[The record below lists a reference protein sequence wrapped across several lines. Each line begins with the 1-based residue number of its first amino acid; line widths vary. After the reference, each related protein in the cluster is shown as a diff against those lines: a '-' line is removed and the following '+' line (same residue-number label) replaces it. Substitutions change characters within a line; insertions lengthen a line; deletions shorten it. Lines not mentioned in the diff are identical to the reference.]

1 MNEKQVADIA
11 ARINT
16 EISKVLVGKEKVIEY
31 VLAAYFAGGHVLL
44 EDMPGTGKT
53 MLARTLAKVVS
64 GSFKRIQFTPDLLP
78 TDVTGLNYFNQ
89 EKSSFVFRE
98 GPVFANIVLADEI
111 NRATPRTQSS
121 LLESME
127 EKQVS
132 IDGVTK
138 DLPDPFFVIATQNP
152 VESLGTFP
160 LPEAQMDRFM
170 MKLKVGYPDFY
181 GEINMMDRF
190 IGVNPFEH
198 ISQVTTT
205 SEIAQIQDEI
215 KKVFIHYDVKQ
226 YILKIITA
234 TRQDN
239 RFMAGASPRCTLSFM
254 RVCQAI
260 AAIRGRSFVTP
271 DDVKELAPYV
281 IGHRVIRVNEFETKG
296 SWDDIRVLVETIDT
310 PVEPVNVSR

>member
-1 MNEKQVADIA
+1 MNEQYIFKTTNK
-11 ARINT
+11 INN

-31 VLAAYFAGGHVLL
+31 VLAAYLAGGHVLL

-53 MLARTLAKVVS
+53 VLAKTLAKCIG

-89 EKSSFVFRE
+89 EKRAFVFRE

-132 IDGVTK
+132 IDGETK
-138 DLPDPFFVIATQNP
+138 PLPEAFFVIATQNP

-170 MKLKVGYPDFY
+170 LKLKVGYPDMS
-181 GEINMMDRF
+181 GELQMMNRF
-190 IGVNPFEH
+190 INNNPYESVNAVA
-198 ISQVTTT
+198 SL
-205 SEIAQIQDEI
+205 QDII
-215 KKVFIHYDVKQ
+215 KMREDIKQVFIHNDVKQ
-226 YILKIITA
+226 YILNIIA
-234 TRQDN
+234 VTRKDS
-239 RFMAGASPRCTLSFM
+239 RFVAGASPRCTLSFM
-254 RVCQAI
+254 RVCQAL
-260 AAIRGRSFVTP
+260 AAMRGRSYVNP

-281 IGHRVIRVNEFETKG
+281 IGHRVIRMNEYETKG
-296 SWDDIRVLVETIDT
+296 SWDDIRVLVSGIETPT
-310 PVEPVNVSR
+310 EPINIK

>member
-1 MNEKQVADIA
+1 MNEKYIAQLASDINA
-11 ARINT
+11 

-53 MLARTLAKVVS
+53 MLAKTLAKAVS

-89 EKSSFVFRE
+89 EKNAFVFRE
-98 GPVFANIVLADEI
+98 GPVFANVVLADEI

-138 DLPDPFFVIATQNP
+138 TLPEPFFVIATQNP

-170 MKLKVGYPDFY
+170 MKLKVGYPDAA
-181 GEINMMDRF
+181 GEIQMMNRF
-190 IGVNPFEH
+190 IKDDPYES
-198 ISQVTTT
+198 ISAVAGIEDIKQVQ
-205 SEIAQIQDEI
+205 EDI
-215 KKVFIHYDVKQ
+215 KSVFIHGDVKQ
-226 YILKIITA
+226 YILNIITA
-234 TRQDN
+234 TRKDS
-239 RFMAGASPRCTLSFM
+239 RFVAGASPRCTLSFM
-254 RVCQAI
+254 RACQAQ
-260 AAIRGRSFVTP
+260 AAIRGRLFVTP
-271 DDVKELAPYV
+271 DDVRELAPFV

-296 SWDDIRVLVETIDT
+296 SWDDIRVLVSGIDT
-310 PVEPVNVSR
+310 PVEPVN